1 MDDNKNKFGYAF
13 LAFCDNDELSRKK
26 AKPIVE
32 YGRDGL
38 YHWYELKHDKTTQ
51 RPYLGK
57 RLPEVDEFDDDAQDV
72 PESEEH
78 SSNEEAIS
86 EAKKDANII
95 RNSPIYAPPIL
106 ENPLPNPFSKLMT
119 TMSTATTVQTAT
131 TSMPTGTAQKPQDA
145 VKSIWHKAFGR
156 TPGGN
161 PGGNPGGSGG
171 GGSGGGGAANQQVV
185 PAGGDV
191 RLMGAL
197 PNIFNGNHAEAHRF
211 IEAVKSYIRL
221 NEDVPGFQSPMKK
234 VALTLTLMQGENIA
248 AWVEAAGRTLD
259 NLDPATQN
267 IPAVWDYFVEE
278 FEQQYIDTQAPERAR
293 VALESLKMKPPL
305 IDEYIAKFEDLC
317 RKAGY
322 TVGSSEVTYQFLKG
336 LPKHILEDVVKGP
349 QTGNFTELKQRAIQ
363 VTRSQELLNN
373 ILKQQSSNTTYIPRP
388 QFQPQGFRGGTF
400 VNFQRNFQGNPN
412 RTFSNQQN
420 PNRFNSSNAPRSMNN
435 VPVPMDIGR
444 TRAFRGRGRG
454 GGNNSGFWRTNAANA
469 NMDRPRRKAEPGDT
483 CFRCG
488 GTGHWARSKECPM
501 AQINLIDLKEPG
513 QNTSDQ
519 VETDTRPM
527 MAQQLKEA
535 LYTMNEEEKA
545 QLIQEMGSQE
555 DFPSV

>member
-1 MDDNKNKFGYAF
+1 
-13 LAFCDNDELSRKK
+13 
-26 AKPIVE
+26 
-32 YGRDGL
+32 
-38 YHWYELKHDKTTQ
+38 LKHDETTQ

-57 RLPEVDEFDDDAQDV
+57 RLPEVDEFDDDAQDA
-72 PESEEH
+72 PESEEEH
-78 SSNEEAIS
+78 SSNEEAIC
-86 EAKKDANII
+86 EAERDANII
-95 RNSPIYAPPIL
+95 QNSPIYAPPRL
-106 ENPLPNPFSKLMT
+106 ENPLSNPFSKLTT

-131 TSMPTGTAQKPQDA
+131 TSTPTSTGQKPQDA
-145 VKSIWHKAFGR
+145 VKSIWHKAFRR

-161 PGGNPGGSGG
+161 PGGNPGGGG
-171 GGSGGGGAANQQVV
+171 GGGGRVGGAANQQVV

-197 PNIFNGNHAEAHRF
+197 PTIFNGNRAEAHQF

-234 VALTLTLMQGENIA
+234 VALTLTLMQGENVA
-248 AWVEAAGRTLD
+248 AWVEAAGHTLD

-278 FEQQYIDTQAPERAR
+278 FEQQYIDMQAPECAH

-336 LPKHILEDVVKGP
+336 LPKHILEDVVKGL
-349 QTGNFTELKQRAIQ
+349 QTGDFTELKQRTIQ

-388 QFQPQGFRGGTF
+388 QFQPRGFRGGAF
-400 VNFQRNFQGNPN
+400 ANFQRNFQGNPN
-412 RTFSNQQN
+412 KGFNNQQN

-444 TRAFRGRGRG
+444 TCAFRGRSKG
-454 GGNNSGFWRTNAANA
+454 GGNNGGFWRTNTTNA

-483 CFRCG
+483 CFCCG

-501 AQINLIDLKEPG
+501 AQINLIDFDAPS
-513 QNTSDQ
+513 QNTVDQ
-519 VETDTRPM
+519 VEMDTCPM
-527 MAQQLKEA
+527 TAQQLKEA

-545 QLIQEMGSQE
+545 QLIQEMGPQE

>member
-1 MDDNKNKFGYAF
+1 
-13 LAFCDNDELSRKK
+13 
-26 AKPIVE
+26 
-32 YGRDGL
+32 
-38 YHWYELKHDKTTQ
+38 
-51 RPYLGK
+51 
-57 RLPEVDEFDDDAQDV
+57 
-72 PESEEH
+72 
-78 SSNEEAIS
+78 
-86 EAKKDANII
+86 
-95 RNSPIYAPPIL
+95 
-106 ENPLPNPFSKLMT
+106 
-119 TMSTATTVQTAT
+119 MSTATTVQTAT
-131 TSMPTGTAQKPQDA
+131 TSTSTRTTQKPQDA

-161 PGGNPGGSGG
+161 PGGGGGGDGGGGGGDGGGGGGDSGG
-171 GGSGGGGAANQQVV
+171 GGGGGGADGAANQQVV

-197 PNIFNGNHAEAHRF
+197 PNIFNGNRAEAHRF

-221 NEDVPGFQSPMKK
+221 NEDVPGFRSPMKK
-234 VALTLTLMQGENIA
+234 VALTLTLMQGENVA

-336 LPKHILEDVVKGP
+336 LPKHILEDVIKGP
-349 QTGNFTELKQRAIQ
+349 QTGDFTELKQRAIQ

-388 QFQPQGFRGGTF
+388 QFQPRGFRGGAF
-400 VNFQRNFQGNPN
+400 ANFQKNFQGNPN
-412 RTFSNQQN
+412 RTFNNQQN

-444 TRAFRGRGRG
+444 TRAFRGKSRG
-454 GGNNSGFWRTNAANA
+454 GGNNGGSWRTNAVNA

-483 CFRCG
+483 CFRCR
-488 GTGHWARSKECPM
+488 GTGHWARSRECPM
-501 AQINLIDLKEPG
+501 AQVNLIDLEEPG
-513 QNTSDQ
+513 QSTSDQ
-519 VETDTRPM
+519 VEMDTRPM
-527 MAQQLKEA
+527 TAQQLKEA

-545 QLIQEMGSQE
+545 QLIQEMGPQE